1 MMSVMLGGIS
11 SAVSAA
17 ETIRPRLKRSEN
29 PSARSLGYMSRP
41 RAATVAGAEP
51 QTEPNAMQAAI
62 EL

>member
-1 MMSVMLGGIS
+1 MISVMLGGIS

-17 ETIRPRLKRSEN
+17 DTISPRLKRSEK
-29 PSARSLGYMSRP
+29 PSARSRGCINRP
-41 RAATVAGAEP
+41 SAATVAGAEP